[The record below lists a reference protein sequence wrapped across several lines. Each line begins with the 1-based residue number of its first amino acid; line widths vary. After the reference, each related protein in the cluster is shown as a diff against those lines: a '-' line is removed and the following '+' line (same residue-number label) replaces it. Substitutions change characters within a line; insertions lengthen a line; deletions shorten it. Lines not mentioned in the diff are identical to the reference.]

1 MSRHRL
7 QADLG
12 AAQPP
17 AGVHALK
24 RGAPS
29 GDDPGPHL
37 RAVLLQR
44 GVCVRPFLSTVPV
57 PVQRGSVLRP
67 GGDRERERSK
77 LSQLLQ
83 HHTLRVHVEAVVET
97 LLYRSQSF
105 PLQNTLN
112 PVLEQM
118 LGFFCHD
125 SDSHEEM
132 ARALGFIYAH
142 KQDMTSSYGTVWNTE
157 RL

>member
-1 MSRHRL
+1 MSRDRL

-29 GDDPGPHL
+29 RDDPGPHL

-44 GVCVRPFLSTVPV
+44 GVCVRPVLSTV

-97 LLYRSQSF
+97 LLHRSQTF

-112 PVLEQM
+112 PGLEQM
-118 LGFFCHD
+118 LGYFCHD

-132 ARALGFIYAH
+132 ARDLGFIYAH
-142 KQDMTSSYGTVWNTE
+142 KQDMTSSYVTVWNTE
-157 RL
+157 RP